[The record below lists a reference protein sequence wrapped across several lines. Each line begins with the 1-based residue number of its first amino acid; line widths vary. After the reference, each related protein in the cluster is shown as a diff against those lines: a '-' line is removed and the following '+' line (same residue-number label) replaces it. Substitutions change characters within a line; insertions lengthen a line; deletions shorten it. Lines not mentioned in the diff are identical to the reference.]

1 LEPAEFLEDTKL
13 NIIKSLFAESLENV
27 LVAGSCLFLI
37 LSFFTAFAEP
47 KAALL
52 TLVIGVAF
60 YAVARF
66 TDQD

>member
-1 LEPAEFLEDTKL
+1 MNL
-13 NIIKSLFAESLENV
+13 IKSLFAESLDNL
-27 LVAGSCLFLI
+27 LVAGSCMFLI

-60 YAVARF
+60 YAAARF
-66 TDQD
+66 KDQS